1 MMKRSSST
9 IPFGYKLKEDNTL
22 EPVEKELEVL
32 KEMKNGVKAG
42 AFSLRGAVEI
52 LESQTGRKLS
62 AMGLKK
68 IIDKDKS
75 KETPTTGILGKDK

>member
-22 EPVEKELEVL
+22 EPIEKELSVL
-32 KEMKNGVKAG
+32 KEMKDGVKAG

-52 LESQTGRKLS
+52 LESQTGFF
-62 AMGLKK
+62 
-68 IIDKDKS
+68 I
-75 KETPTTGILGKDK
+75 ILGIKQILKINLSYCIFPQFIHTRIN

>member
-1 MMKRSSST
+1 MKRSSST

-22 EPVEKELEVL
+22 EPIEKELSVL
-32 KEMKNGVKAG
+32 KEMKDGVKAG

-68 IIDKDKS
+68 IIDKDKL